1 MSLTRR
7 GFLKILGAST
17 AVGTLGLRGECEALP
32 LPERIKEGKE
42 TPTICPYC
50 SVGCGLIVTVS
61 DGKVRNAEGDPDHP
75 INRGSLCSKGAAV
88 SRIHDNPYRMTQVLY
103 RAPGA
108 VRWVPK
114 SWDWAVRKIARRV
127 KDTRDGTFEERE
139 GGRVVNR
146 TTAIASFGGATLN
159 NEEAYLWVKLMRACG
174 LVNVE
179 HQARL

>member
-1 MSLTRR
+1 
-7 GFLKILGAST
+7 
-17 AVGTLGLRGECEALP
+17 VGESAALP

-50 SVGCGLIVTVS
+50 SVGCGLLVTVS

-75 INRGSLCSKGAAV
+75 INRGSLCSKGAAL
-88 SRIHDNPYRMTQVLY
+88 SRIRDNPFRMTQVLY
-103 RAPGA
+103 RAPGS
-108 VRWVPK
+108 VQWVPMT
-114 SWDWAVRKIARRV
+114 WDWAIREIARRV
-127 KDTRDGTFEERE
+127 KETRDATFEQRE
-139 GGRVVNR
+139 DDRVVNR
-146 TTAIASFGGATLN
+146 TSAIASFGGACLN

>member
-7 GFLKILGAST
+7 RFLRILGAST
-17 AVGTLGLRGECEALP
+17 AVGTLGLRGAGEALP

-42 TPTICPYC
+42 TPTVCPYC

-61 DGKVRNAEGDPDHP
+61 EGKVRNAEGDPDHP
-75 INRGSLCSKGAAV
+75 INRGSLCSKGAAL
-88 SRIHDNPYRMTQVLY
+88 SRIQDNPFRITQVLY
-103 RAPGA
+103 RAPGS
-108 VRWVPK
+108 VKWVPK
-114 SWDWAVRKIARRV
+114 CWNWAIREIAKRV
-127 KDTRDGTFEERE
+127 KAARDATFEERE
-139 GGRVVNR
+139 GDRVVNR
-146 TTAIASFGGATLN
+146 TTAIASFGGACLN

>member
-7 GFLKILGAST
+7 RFLQILAASS
-17 AVGTLGLRGECEALP
+17 AAGTLGLRDEVHGLP
-32 LPERIKEGKE
+32 LPERIKEGRE

-75 INRGSLCSKGAAV
+75 INRGSLCSKGAAL
-88 SRIHDNPYRMTQVLY
+88 SRIQDNPFRMTEVLY

-108 VRWVPK
+108 VQWVPK
-114 SWDWAVRKIARRV
+114 SWNWAVRRIARRV
-127 KDTRDGTFEERE
+127 KETRDATFEESE

-146 TTAIASFGGATLN
+146 TTAIASFGGACLN